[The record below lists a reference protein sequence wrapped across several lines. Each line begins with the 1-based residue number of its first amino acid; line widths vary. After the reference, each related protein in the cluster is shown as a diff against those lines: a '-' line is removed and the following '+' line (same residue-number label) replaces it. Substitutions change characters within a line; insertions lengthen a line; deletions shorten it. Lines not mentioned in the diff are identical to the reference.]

1 MFTPITINRSG
12 DPIGQKEN
20 GAINVAMPS
29 LKIHIVQ
36 VRSLLDCYAEIL
48 PTGLF
53 SRKKEILGVQRKSE
67 FLRVLLVKRKV
78 ITDFRK
84 YFCKMYFLALMSEK
98 TRDFAL
104 VVSTSSYIRYFLT
117 MLPGNYYEW

>member
-1 MFTPITINRSG
+1 MFTPIIINRSG

-53 SRKKEILGVQRKSE
+53 SRKKRNTTQIRIFKSTFGKTQSDNGLPKV
-67 FLRVLLVKRKV
+67 FL
-78 ITDFRK
+78 
-84 YFCKMYFLALMSEK
+84 
-98 TRDFAL
+98 
-104 VVSTSSYIRYFLT
+104 
-117 MLPGNYYEW
+117 

>member
-1 MFTPITINRSG
+1 MFTPIIINRSG

-36 VRSLLDCYAEIL
+36 VRSLLDCHAKIL
-48 PTGLF
+48 PTGF
-53 SRKKEILGVQRKSE
+53 VFTKKRNTTQIRI
-67 FLRVLLVKRKV
+67 FLRVLLLVKRKV
-78 ITDFRK
+78 ITDFRQ

-98 TRDFAL
+98 TRDFAR

-117 MLPGNYYEW
+117 MRPGNYYEW

>member
-53 SRKKEILGVQRKSE
+53 SRKKEIQRKSE

-104 VVSTSSYIRYFLT
+104 VVCTSLYKRYFLT
-117 MLPGNYYEW
+117 MRPGNYYEW